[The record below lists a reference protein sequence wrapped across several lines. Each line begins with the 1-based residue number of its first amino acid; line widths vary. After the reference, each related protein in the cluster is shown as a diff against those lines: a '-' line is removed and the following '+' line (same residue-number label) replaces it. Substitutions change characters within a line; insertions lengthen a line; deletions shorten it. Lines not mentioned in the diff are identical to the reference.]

1 MKKIL
6 TLLACAAITVMAA
19 QAHEVGGDI
28 SLLPKYEANGARYY
42 TSTGTRITGGMLPY
56 LKQAGWT
63 SMRVRLFVD
72 PSKASTAD
80 KGQGVIQDL
89 AYVADLG
96 KKIKDAGFTFMLDFH
111 YSDSWA
117 DPAKQFTPDA
127 WKDLNDDQLNQKIYD
142 YTRECL
148 ETLVAAG
155 ATPDYIQTG
164 NEISYGMLWGVSGSS
179 NLKKC
184 FYNDDYAANWSRF
197 TRLLKSA
204 GTACREVCPN
214 AKIVLHIERVPRAT
228 NITYFYNKM
237 NADNVDYDIIGL
249 SYYSYYHGSL
259 STLELALQTIERTFP
274 DKEIMIVETG
284 YFHAYQPSDITYDY
298 SSTYP
303 ISAAGQLAFTQ
314 ALIAQLQKH
323 ENVTGL
329 YWWWPEA
336 NENGLNWNTQ
346 RVTDAWYN
354 AGLWDNSNG
363 RAMPA
368 VDELRNFLPEV
379 EIPVGDV
386 DGDGKVN
393 GTDLNILI
401 DIVLG
406 RDNAANYD
414 GRADLNNDDE
424 CDAVDINNLI
434 NIILGK

>member
-6 TLLACAAITVMAA
+6 TLLACAAITVMAT

-42 TSTGTRITGGMLPY
+42 PSTGTRITGGMLPY

-117 DPAKQFTPDA
+117 DPAKQFTPDT

-142 YTRECL
+142 Y
-148 ETLVAAG
+148 
-155 ATPDYIQTG
+155 TPDYIQTG

-414 GRADLNNDDE
+414 GRADLNGDDE

>member
-1 MKKIL
+1 M
-6 TLLACAAITVMAA
+6 
-19 QAHEVGGDI
+19 
-28 SLLPKYEANGARYY
+28 
-42 TSTGTRITGGMLPY
+42 
-56 LKQAGWT
+56 
-63 SMRVRLFVD
+63 
-72 PSKASTAD
+72 
-80 KGQGVIQDL
+80 
-89 AYVADLG
+89 
-96 KKIKDAGFTFMLDFH
+96 
-111 YSDSWA
+111 
-117 DPAKQFTPDA
+117 
-127 WKDLNDDQLNQKIYD
+127 
-142 YTRECL
+142 
-148 ETLVAAG
+148 
-155 ATPDYIQTG
+155 
-164 NEISYGMLWGVSGSS
+164 
-179 NLKKC
+179 
-184 FYNDDYAANWSRF
+184 
-197 TRLLKSA
+197 
-204 GTACREVCPN
+204 CPN

-414 GRADLNNDDE
+414 GRADLNDDDE

>member
-6 TLLACAAITVMAA
+6 TLLACAAITVMAT

-56 LKQAGWT
+56 LKQAGGT

-274 DKEIMIVETG
+274 DKEVAKVGHNQLYIYELEMSET
-284 YFHAYQPSDITYDY
+284 TK
-298 SSTYP
+298 
-303 ISAAGQLAFTQ
+303 
-314 ALIAQLQKH
+314 KH
-323 ENVTGL
+323 L
-329 YWWWPEA
+329 
-336 NENGLNWNTQ
+336 
-346 RVTDAWYN
+346 
-354 AGLWDNSNG
+354 
-363 RAMPA
+363 
-368 VDELRNFLPEV
+368 
-379 EIPVGDV
+379 
-386 DGDGKVN
+386 
-393 GTDLNILI
+393 
-401 DIVLG
+401 
-406 RDNAANYD
+406 
-414 GRADLNNDDE
+414 
-424 CDAVDINNLI
+424 
-434 NIILGK
+434 IILGYSTLDDLIIGHVGNDNRLNYAERLNLHFGLQRAGVDSDILHLMKTPPEA